1 LRVDWVPLNKGMPRL
16 VLALTI
22 AGIVVP
28 RVSSDTT
35 GIRLQQPA
43 FRAGVRT
50 VAIYATVQERNG
62 RLVPDLTRADFEVRD
77 NGQPVELTVF
87 SNEALPITVALMLDM
102 SNSMVEE
109 FEQVREA
116 ALHFVKLLGP
126 DDRVRI
132 GSFGTEVALSPHLT
146 ADKQLLARVLDEE
159 LWPGGPTPLWSA
171 LHAAM
176 GSLVS
181 EPGRRVVLAL
191 SDGDDACGM
200 RIIPMPRAISGAPR
214 PFESQNYCSTFT
226 RVSGRAVR
234 EDFMVYAIGMPD
246 LSGDMRG
253 LSVETGGG
261 FFTLGGDANLSQAFA
276 RVVEELRHQYL
287 LGFSP
292 ATLDRRTHTLEVRV
306 RRPGLTARARK
317 SYIAT
322 DER

>member
-1 LRVDWVPLNKGMPRL
+1 MARL

-22 AGIVVP
+22 AGIAVAGVA
-28 RVSSDTT
+28 
-35 GIRLQQPA
+35 PA
-43 FRAGVRT
+43 TQVRSQEPFRAGVRT
-50 VAIYATVQERNG
+50 VAVYATVQERSG
-62 RLVPDLTRADFEVRD
+62 RLVPDLSQTDFEVRD
-77 NGQPVELTVF
+77 NGRPVELTVF

-109 FEQVREA
+109 FEQVRAA

-132 GSFGTEVALSPHLT
+132 GSFGDEVALSPHLT
-146 ADKQLLARVLDEE
+146 GDKHLLARVLGEE
-159 LWPGGPTPLWSA
+159 LWPGGSTPLWSA

-176 GSLVS
+176 GSLVA

-191 SDGDDACGM
+191 TDGDDACGL
-200 RIIPMPRAISGAPR
+200 RITPAPRAVSPGR
-214 PFESQNYCSTFT
+214 PVESIAGDASSCSTFA

-234 EDFMVYAIGMPD
+234 EDFMVYAIGLPD
-246 LSGDMRG
+246 LSGDMRA
-253 LSVETGGG
+253 LAVETGGG

-292 ATLDRRTHTLEVRV
+292 PLLDGDTHALEVRV
-306 RRPGLTARARK
+306 NRQGLTARARK
-317 SYIAT
+317 SYLASA
-322 DER
+322 ER